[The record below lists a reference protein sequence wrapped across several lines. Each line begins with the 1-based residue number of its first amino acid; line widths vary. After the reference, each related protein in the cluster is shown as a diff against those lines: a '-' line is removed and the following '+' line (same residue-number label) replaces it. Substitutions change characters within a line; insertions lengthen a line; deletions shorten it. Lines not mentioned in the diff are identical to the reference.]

1 MAAGASGSTWN
12 DSQKDEIIR
21 IAESAIDT
29 ITQLSNVVGRS
40 NPAPVRASS
49 TSCSSRSENAIDE
62 LHRRFPTAGSRFS
75 RGLRSIR
82 PVPYPSRRPTG
93 RPRESPTVS
102 KDVIV
107 VEYEHDRVPSKAEK
121 IELEKSKRVISG
133 FEVNREWTA
142 KELERELAALL
153 KGTQMEGFCFEI
165 MKNCSGT
172 LVAPNIPSGR
182 RIDSKLLLKS
192 IVPTGCIYIR
202 LLAELPDESDDMLH
216 HSIFSIPENQTKTSL
231 ADTSISTM
239 MNTTV
244 TLSSSCSSTPISIIS
259 PSCSSRSST
268 VTWSV
273 ITPSSTNMNGTT
285 VDLTD
290 ATSKDSV
297 CATEENVKL
306 VNTAAA
312 SNIHVEG
319 HPIQCP
325 FDINEVIRDA
335 KSQNLQDPVEVLRF
349 LQERIVKGRQLEL
362 TSCEE
367 TCDGETTFITIDR
380 DKVLE
385 TTFSELEFVD
395 DYTLTFKVDFMGEES
410 VDLGGPRREWIRLV
424 NREMKAKYFDNGLR
438 QFLSQDYFYVGIMI
452 AVAMLQNGQM
462 PAFIEDHILQEI
474 LSTTE
479 MLDPCVSEMKAG
491 LEKLGMLS
499 ALQQLPT
506 LVYLLRPGSQHKITV
521 PRLLQM
527 LKPNFSEEG
536 SNALRYEKEV
546 YMLFVRYVREVAS
559 GRRSCGSR
567 KLELCHILEFVTGAS
582 EEPVLGFGM
591 NPSIEFD
598 IPIITRGQ
606 DSIPQETSIMEAR
619 SVEVSSDQEPDLQ
632 QESATDSTAQ
642 KEEPMVHVGF
652 TPTAHTCSNMLS
664 LPRPTHQIQLP
675 PQQKLFDIYD
685 LAFSQPFFGKV

>member
-1 MAAGASGSTWN
+1 MASGVSGSTWN
-12 DSQKDEIIR
+12 DSEKDEIIR
-21 IAESAIDT
+21 IAESAIET

-40 NPAPVRASS
+40 NPAPVPAVSNSS
-49 TSCSSRSENAIDE
+49 RSRSENAVDE
-62 LHRRFPTAGSRFS
+62 LHRRFPTACSRVS
-75 RGLRSIR
+75 RGSRSIR
-82 PVPYPSRRPTG
+82 PAPYPSRRPAG
-93 RPRESPTVS
+93 RPRELLTVS

-107 VEYEHDRVPSKAEK
+107 IEYEHDRVPSKAEK

-133 FEVNREWTA
+133 FEVNREWSA

-192 IVPTGCIYIR
+192 IAPSGCIYIR
-202 LLAELPDESDDMLH
+202 LLAELPDESDDMLNY
-216 HSIFSIPENQTKTSL
+216 SIFSIPDNQSKTSSV
-231 ADTSISTM
+231 ATSMSTAI
-239 MNTTV
+239 NTTM
-244 TLSSSCSSTPISIIS
+244 SSGSSSSTPTCIIS
-259 PSCSSRSST
+259 PSCGSRSSST
-268 VTWSV
+268 VTWS
-273 ITPSSTNMNGTT
+273 ITTPSFTDLTGTT
-285 VDLTD
+285 VDSTD
-290 ATSKDSV
+290 TSSIGSV
-297 CATEENVKL
+297 STTEGNVNP

-312 SNIHVEG
+312 SNIEE

-325 FDINEVIRDA
+325 FDIDDVISNA
-335 KSQNLQDPVEVLRF
+335 KSQNLQDPVELLRF
-349 LQERIVKGRQLEL
+349 LQERIVKGRQLDM

-367 TCDGETTFITIDR
+367 TCDGETNFITVDR

-410 VDLGGPRREWIRLV
+410 VDHGGPRREWIRLV

-438 QFLSQDYFYVGIMI
+438 QYLSQDYFYVGIMI

-462 PAFIEDHILQEI
+462 PAFMEDHILEEI
-474 LSTTE
+474 LSTNKT
-479 MLDPCVSEMKAG
+479 LDPCVSEMKAG

-506 LVYLLRPGSQHKITV
+506 LIYLLRPGSQLKIAV

-536 SNALRYEKEV
+536 SNAIRYEKEV

-559 GRRSCGSR
+559 GRRSCGLR

-598 IPIITRGQ
+598 IPIITRVQ
-606 DSIPQETSIMEAR
+606 DSIR
-619 SVEVSSDQEPDLQ
+619 SVQVSSDQGPDLG
-632 QESATDSTAQ
+632 QESSADSTAQ
-642 KEEPMVHVGF
+642 EEPIVHAGF
-652 TPTAHTCSNMLS
+652 TPTAHTCSNVLS
-664 LPRPTHQIQLP
+664 LPRPTHQVHLP

>member
-1 MAAGASGSTWN
+1 
-12 DSQKDEIIR
+12 
-21 IAESAIDT
+21 
-29 ITQLSNVVGRS
+29 
-40 NPAPVRASS
+40 
-49 TSCSSRSENAIDE
+49 
-62 LHRRFPTAGSRFS
+62 
-75 RGLRSIR
+75 
-82 PVPYPSRRPTG
+82 
-93 RPRESPTVS
+93 
-102 KDVIV
+102 
-107 VEYEHDRVPSKAEK
+107 
-121 IELEKSKRVISG
+121 
-133 FEVNREWTA
+133 
-142 KELERELAALL
+142 
-153 KGTQMEGFCFEI
+153 MEGFCFEI

-192 IVPTGCIYIR
+192 IAPSGCIYIR
-202 LLAELPDESDDMLH
+202 LLAELPDESDDMLNY
-216 HSIFSIPENQTKTSL
+216 SIFSIPDNQTKTSSV
-231 ADTSISTM
+231 ATSMSTAI
-239 MNTTV
+239 NTTM
-244 TLSSSCSSTPISIIS
+244 SSGSSSSTPTCIIS
-259 PSCSSRSST
+259 PSCSSRSSST
-268 VTWSV
+268 VTWS
-273 ITPSSTNMNGTT
+273 ITTPSFTDLTGTT
-285 VDLTD
+285 VDSTD
-290 ATSKDSV
+290 TSSIGGV
-297 CATEENVKL
+297 STSEGNVNP

-312 SNIHVEG
+312 SNIEE

-325 FDINEVIRDA
+325 FDIDDVISNA
-335 KSQNLQDPVEVLRF
+335 KSQNLQDPVELLRF
-349 LQERIVKGRQLEL
+349 LQERIVKGRQLDM

-367 TCDGETTFITIDR
+367 TCDGETNFITVDR

-410 VDLGGPRREWIRLV
+410 VDHGGPRREWIRLV

-438 QFLSQDYFYVGIMI
+438 QYLSQDYFYVGIMI

-462 PAFIEDHILQEI
+462 PAFMEDHILQEV
-474 LSTTE
+474 LSTNKT
-479 MLDPCVSEMKAG
+479 LDPCVSEMKAG

-506 LVYLLRPGSQHKITV
+506 LIYLLRPGSQLKIAV

-536 SNALRYEKEV
+536 SNAIRYEKEV

-559 GRRSCGSR
+559 GRRSCGLR

-598 IPIITRGQ
+598 IPIITRVQ
-606 DSIPQETSIMEAR
+606 DSIR
-619 SVEVSSDQEPDLQ
+619 SVQVSSDQGPDLG
-632 QESATDSTAQ
+632 QESNADSTAQ
-642 KEEPMVHVGF
+642 EEPIVHAGF
-652 TPTAHTCSNMLS
+652 TPTAHTCSNVLS
-664 LPRPTHQIQLP
+664 LPRPTHQVHLP